1 MYNKMHVNSVIL
13 ADKSRRLMSHAR
25 FTLHNRSITLKRAK
39 IVLCPQTVFIA
50 TLFIVK

>member
-1 MYNKMHVNSVIL
+1 MHVNSVIL
-13 ADKSRRLMSHAR
+13 ADKSLMSHAR